1 MQRLLSLSR
10 HLTVNPLSQNK
21 TSLSESYL
29 SLGDFYSP
37 EQKQLT
43 GKINAYIQ
51 QNISPLLDECYDKAE
66 FPPIIIEKFR
76 ELNLFVNFLKTPYGH
91 GLSYS
96 TLALT
101 IMELAKFDASLAT
114 FFWLQMVVNMHT
126 IESLCSEEQKK
137 YYLPKMAKLELIS
150 GWALTEPEIGSDA
163 SNIQTTATP
172 TKDGFIINGK
182 KRWIGNANKD
192 FNVVWAKNTE
202 TKKVE
207 AFIVENTR
215 DGIDLQVIKH
225 KLALR
230 IVQNCEV
237 TFKNVCIPTANKIPG
252 AKNFAKTTQMLTN
265 SRAFVVWIAIGQ
277 VFAVFDKCV
286 QYTQERKQFGVPI
299 ASFQLIQEKLSRMA
313 GTINAMFL
321 LCWRMINLYEKQ
333 QHTLGQ
339 ISLCKA
345 WVTAKGREVV
355 ALGREILGGNGII
368 IDNFV
373 MKAFAD
379 MEVLYTYEGTYDVN
393 SLVAGRELT
402 GLNAFRV

>member
-1 MQRLLSLSR
+1 
-10 HLTVNPLSQNK
+10 
-21 TSLSESYL
+21 
-29 SLGDFYSP
+29 
-37 EQKQLT
+37 
-43 GKINAYIQ
+43 
-51 QNISPLLDECYDKAE
+51 
-66 FPPIIIEKFR
+66 
-76 ELNLFVNFLKTPYGH
+76 
-91 GLSYS
+91 
-96 TLALT
+96 
-101 IMELAKFDASLAT
+101 
-114 FFWLQMVVNMHT
+114 
-126 IESLCSEEQKK
+126 
-137 YYLPKMAKLELIS
+137 
-150 GWALTEPEIGSDA
+150 
-163 SNIQTTATP
+163 
-172 TKDGFIINGK
+172 
-182 KRWIGNANKD
+182 
-192 FNVVWAKNTE
+192 
-202 TKKVE
+202 
-207 AFIVENTR
+207 
-215 DGIDLQVIKH
+215 
-225 KLALR
+225 
-230 IVQNCEV
+230 
-237 TFKNVCIPTANKIPG
+237 
-252 AKNFAKTTQMLTN
+252 MLTN

-355 ALGREILGGNGII
+355 ALGREIFGGNGII

>member
-10 HLTVNPLSQNK
+10 HLNVNPLSQTK

-43 GKINAYIQ
+43 GKINAFIQ
-51 QNISPLLDECYDKAE
+51 QNISPLLDECYEKAG
-66 FPPIIIEKFR
+66 FPPIIIEKFK
-76 ELNLFVNFLKTPYGH
+76 ELNLFVNFLKPPYGH

-172 TKDGFIINGK
+172 TKDGFVLNGK
-182 KRWIGNANKD
+182 KRWIGNANKN

-207 AFIVENTR
+207 AFIAENTR
-215 DGIDLQVIKH
+215 YGIDLQVIKH

-230 IVQNCEV
+230 IVQNCEI
-237 TFKNVCIPTANKIPG
+237 TFKNVFIPTANKIPG

-355 ALGREILGGNGII
+355 ALGREIFGGNGII

>member
-21 TSLSESYL
+21 ASLSESYL

-76 ELNLFVNFLKTPYGH
+76 ELNLFVNFLKPPYGH

-172 TKDGFIINGK
+172 TKNGFVLNGK
-182 KRWIGNANKD
+182 KRWIGNANKN

-202 TKKVE
+202 SKKVE
-207 AFIVENTR
+207 AFFVENTR
-215 DGIDLQVIKH
+215 EGVDLQVIKY

-237 TFKNVCIPTANKIPG
+237 TFKNVLIPTTNKIPG

-313 GTINAMFL
+313 GTINAMFM
-321 LCWRMINLYEKQ
+321 LCWRIINLYEKQ

>member
-76 ELNLFVNFLKTPYGH
+76 ELNLFVNFLKPPYGH

-172 TKDGFIINGK
+172 TKDGFVLNGK
-182 KRWIGNANKD
+182 KRWIGNANKN

-215 DGIDLQVIKH
+215 NGIDLQVIKY

-230 IVQNCEV
+230 IVQNCEI
-237 TFKNVCIPTANKIPG
+237 TFKNVFIPTANKIPG

-321 LCWRMINLYEKQ
+321 LCWRIINLYEKQ

-402 GLNAFRV
+402 GLNAFRI

>member
-10 HLTVNPLSQNK
+10 HLNVNPLSQTK

-43 GKINAYIQ
+43 GKINAFIQ
-51 QNISPLLDECYDKAE
+51 QNISPLLDECYEKAE
-66 FPPIIIEKFR
+66 FPPIIIEKFK
-76 ELNLFVNFLKTPYGH
+76 ELNLFVNFLKPPYGH

-150 GWALTEPEIGSDA
+150 GWALTEPDIGSDA

-172 TKDGFIINGK
+172 TKDGFILNGK
-182 KRWIGNANKD
+182 KRWIGNANKN

-207 AFIVENTR
+207 AFIAENTR
-215 DGIDLQVIKH
+215 YGIDLQVIKH

-230 IVQNCEV
+230 IVQNCEI
-237 TFKNVCIPTANKIPG
+237 TFKNVFIPTANKIPG

-355 ALGREILGGNGII
+355 ALGREIFGGNGII